1 MLKLTKYTL
10 KIIVLCIKCL
20 KLPFFS
26 KIWYIYYMN
35 GRKLLTTV
43 TLIVFFGAFAFFEF
57 GDYLK
62 KEDNSNDINYSVNT
76 IPDYSG
82 EDVIILNNNEP
93 NFGNTSGV
101 DESFELYGELDNLG
115 RCTTAI
121 ANIGYDLMPTTKRE
135 SIRDIKPTGFRI
147 VKYDI
152 IKDGLYLYNRC
163 HLIAYMLTGE
173 DLNKENLIT
182 CTDMLNKEIM
192 LEYEKKVFN
201 YIKKTHNHV
210 LYRVT
215 PIYENDNLI
224 ATGIEIEALSIE
236 DNGEGIKFNMF
247 FYNIEDGV
255 EINYL
260 NGESKLVG

>member
-1 MLKLTKYTL
+1 MNNNTFKNILLILLLVLYLGYNYFYNDLNDIKYTNSYNINEIP
-10 KIIVLCIKCL
+10 KYNGNKYIYINDNI
-20 KLPFFS
+20 PFF
-26 KIWYIYYMN
+26 N
-35 GRKLLTTV
+35 EDELTT
-43 TLIVFFGAFAFFEF
+43 
-57 GDYLK
+57 K
-62 KEDNSNDINYSVNT
+62 
-76 IPDYSG
+76 
-82 EDVIILNNNEP
+82 
-93 NFGNTSGV
+93 
-101 DESFELYGELDNLG
+101 SFEIYSNLDSLG
-115 RCTTAI
+115 RAGVAY
-121 ANIGYDLMPTTKRE
+121 ANIGEDLMPTKERE
-135 SIRDIKPTGFRI
+135 DISKIKPSGWHYT
-147 VKYDI
+147 KYDFI
-152 IKDGLYLYNRC
+152 EDKYLYNRC

-210 LYRVT
+210 HYRVT